1 MEDVAIYPW
10 MILRGRTYYLRA
22 PVPADLRESLGKAEI
37 WKSLRTQDRRTAVD
51 RLRQESAEITHVFEA
66 ARRRQAKLL
75 ESPLEDLTEGQL
87 KSIHDAYFVH
97 LLEEDDETREGGF
110 EGRHFDE
117 DAEWLEALDAD
128 NRHDFARGR
137 VSSFM
142 LDEAAEVLTWSNVD
156 LRLSES
162 SPSWVKVVR
171 EIYKARIKADEVRRQ
186 RNTGA
191 VVETPR
197 APPAAAR
204 PAVYE
209 KPTLEDAKLFYI
221 NERVSGSEFA
231 QKKRKTRLE
240 AMMRQVKAALG
251 GEIPALPDWTIDHA
265 YRVRD
270 YLLSKKGIKPS
281 TVRRDLNDLKGVF
294 SLYKDKKLRSMDNP
308 FAGLELPKSLVSDKD
323 ARDPLPATVVAGTRK
338 LILEKANPDLK
349 SIWRMLEGTGCRLAE
364 ITGLRVSDIV
374 MDGDTPHIKI
384 VAHKGRQLKN
394 ASSKRDVPLV
404 GDALAAAREV
414 ATRAGASIS
423 AFPRYAGPVGP
434 NTASQSLMK
443 WLRKVSTDSLHAVH
457 SLRHNMAD
465 RCDLAGVHP
474 TDKAAILGHLNT
486 GASEKHYGSDAVKRV
501 RLKRAMEKAFGID
514 LTPGGDVQ
522 PAADE

>member
-1 MEDVAIYPW
+1 MAIYPW
-10 MILRGRTYYLRA
+10 LTLRGRTYYLRA
-22 PVPADLRESLGKAEI
+22 PVPADIRGSFGKAEI
-37 WKSLRTQDRRTAVD
+37 WKSLHTQDRRTAID
-51 RLRQESAEITHVFEA
+51 RLRQESAEITDLFEV
-66 ARRRQAKLL
+66 ARRRQAKQL
-75 ESPLEDLTEGQL
+75 EPALEDFNEGQL

-110 EGRHFDE
+110 EGRDFDE

-128 NRHDFARGR
+128 NRHDFARGGI
-137 VSSFM
+137 SHFM

-156 LRLSES
+156 LRLSETS
-162 SPSWVKVVR
+162 ASWVKVVR

-191 VVETPR
+191 VVETPK
-197 APPAAAR
+197 APPAAPK
-204 PAVYE
+204 PAEKE
-209 KPTLEDAKLFYI
+209 KPTLEDAKGFYI
-221 NERVSGSEFA
+221 TERVSGSEFA

-240 AMMRQVKAALG
+240 AMMRQVKEALG

-265 YRVRD
+265 YKVRD
-270 YLLSKKGIKPS
+270 YLLSKEGIKPS
-281 TVRRDLNDLKGVF
+281 TVQRDLNDLKGVF

-308 FAGLELPKSLVSDKD
+308 FARLELPNSLVPDKEV
-323 ARDPLPATVVAGTRK
+323 RVPLPDEVVTGTRK
-338 LILEKANPDLK
+338 LILDRANPDLK
-349 SIWRMLEGTGCRLAE
+349 TIWRLLEGTGCRMAE

-374 MDGDTPHIKI
+374 VDGDTPHLKI
-384 VAHKGRQLKN
+384 VAHKGRRLKN

-414 ATRAGASIS
+414 VTGADTNLF
-423 AFPRYAGPVGP
+423 AFPRYSGPTGP

-443 WLRKVSTDSLHAVH
+443 WLRKISTDPLHVVH

-474 TDKAAILGHLNT
+474 TDKEAILGHLKV

-501 RLKRAMEKAFGID
+501 RLKRAMEKAFGISEM
-514 LTPGGDVQ
+514 PGEALAGEITD
-522 PAADE
+522 A